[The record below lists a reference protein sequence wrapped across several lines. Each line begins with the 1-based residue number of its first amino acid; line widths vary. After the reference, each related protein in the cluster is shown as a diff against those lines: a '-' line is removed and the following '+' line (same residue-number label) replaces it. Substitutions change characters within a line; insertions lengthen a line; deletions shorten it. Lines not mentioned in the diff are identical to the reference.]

1 MHLEDEKDNM
11 LEEVVTEELISEEV
25 ASEEVVTEEAVR
37 EEEIIEIT
45 EIDETDSGV
54 EDDIDAKINKMMSR
68 KRYYD

>member
-25 ASEEVVTEEAVR
+25 VEEAVR